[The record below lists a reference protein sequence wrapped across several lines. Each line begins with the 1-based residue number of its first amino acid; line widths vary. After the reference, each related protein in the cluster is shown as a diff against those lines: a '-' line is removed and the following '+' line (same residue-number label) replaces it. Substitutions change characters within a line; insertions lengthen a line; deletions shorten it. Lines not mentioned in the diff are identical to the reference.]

1 MKSTQQAVLNEPTK
15 WKTAMEIDEL
25 VVKAMSFHGTKP
37 FLSMADSLRRF
48 SDCASEGVV
57 PAIGN
62 RETIDDQ
69 APLEIAS
76 EPEDSENGVGDTT
89 VSATFRK
96 TYTAESE
103 GGVIEVLE
111 GSRAG
116 AKILANGTNDVSD
129 VVTNNGIDNVNDDFE
144 KKTKQA
150 RWRQRNYL
158 LKQIQSSASWTRRY
172 PPTAMNR
179 EQQIPTSW

>member
-1 MKSTQQAVLNEPTK
+1 
-15 WKTAMEIDEL
+15 MEIDEL
-25 VVKAMSFHGTKP
+25 VVKAMIFHGTKP
-37 FLSMADSLRRF
+37 FLSMADGLRRF

-89 VSATFRK
+89 APAMFRT

-103 GGVIEVLE
+103 GGVIEALE
-111 GSRAG
+111 GSRDG
-116 AKILANGTNDVSD
+116 AKILANGTNDVPD

-144 KKTKQA
+144 NENETSEMETEKLLTETDTILRQLDEELPQQGH
-150 RWRQRNYL
+150 RWNQEVQEVAAN
-158 LKQIQSSASWTRRY
+158 
-172 PPTAMNR
+172 
-179 EQQIPTSW
+179 